1 MNELFK
7 IFRVKEEE
15 AKKISASPDEPHQH
29 DFEELIILS
38 MGFLFMDPVVAI
50 QRR

>member
-15 AKKISASPDEPHQH
+15 AKKYLLRLVNRTST
-29 DFEELIILS
+29 ILKN
-38 MGFLFMDPVVAI
+38 
-50 QRR
+50 